1 MSPLIVGL
9 TLFAA
14 VLHATWN
21 AVLRSGADRLW
32 TVTTM
37 SFATTAVAIPLAVV
51 LPLPL
56 MSCWIYLG
64 LSAVLQVGYS
74 IFLAHAYRHGDLG
87 QVYPIVRGTVPLLV
101 TFGGFALAG
110 QQLTLSALLGV
121 LLVSVGIVSL
131 AFGRTRIGVKPIAL
145 ALATGMLIAS
155 YVTADGIGVRFAGN
169 PQAYAVWIFL
179 IYGALLPIAFLLL
192 RGKLT
197 VNPLGPETLKAI
209 TGGIVSLVG
218 YAAITAALSLGKI
231 GPIAALRETSVVFS
245 ALIGRLVLRETLSV
259 GRILACLAVTIG
271 AVCIGYAP

>member
-1 MSPLIVGL
+1 MSPLIIGL

-37 SFATTAVAIPLAVV
+37 SFATTAVAIPFAVV
-51 LPLPL
+51 LPLPSK
-56 MSCWIYLG
+56 SCWIYLC

-74 IFLAHAYRHGDLG
+74 IFLARAYRHGDLG

-110 QQLTLSALLGV
+110 QQLSISALLGV
-121 LLVSVGIVSL
+121 TLVSVGIVSFT
-131 AFGRTRIGVKPIAL
+131 FGRARLGVKPIAL
-145 ALATGMLIAS
+145 ALATGMFIAS
-155 YVTADGIGVRFAGN
+155 YVTADGIGVRLAGN
-169 PQAYAVWIFL
+169 PQAYAAWIFL
-179 IYGALLPIAFLLL
+179 IYGALLPTAFLLL

-197 VNPLGPETLKAI
+197 VDLLGPETLKAI
-209 TGGIVSLVG
+209 TGGIISLVG

-259 GRILACLAVTIG
+259 GRVLACFAVTIG
-271 AVCIGYAP
+271 AVCVGYAP